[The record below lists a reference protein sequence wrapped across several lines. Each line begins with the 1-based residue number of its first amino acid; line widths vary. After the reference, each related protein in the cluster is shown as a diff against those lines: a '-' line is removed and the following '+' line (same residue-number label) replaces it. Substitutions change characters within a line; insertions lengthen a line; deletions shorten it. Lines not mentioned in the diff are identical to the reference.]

1 MILIGKSVDGLL
13 SATLNGSSIN
23 NVDVISSPTG
33 LSKGEIKL
41 VTTDN
46 TNGIS
51 IQKVDANAGISTY
64 VISITKPAG
73 GYPVNPFKSGDSVF
87 VEGIVRVGTAG
98 SGFNSSDYGFNF
110 LPVTNYDTSGVF
122 DKITV
127 DVSQYTTNV
136 GLAQTIQ
143 SSFGVITNANVYPQF
158 KLNLER
164 SLFTVG
170 EKLLVNNFE
179 RDLTV
184 VENFQDSFIKVIGL
198 FDLQENDIIVG
209 KKSKNRGRIE
219 KSYK

>member
-1 MILIGKSVDGLL
+1 M
-13 SATLNGSSIN
+13 
-23 NVDVISSPTG
+23 
-33 LSKGEIKL
+33 
-41 VTTDN
+41 
-46 TNGIS
+46 
-51 IQKVDANAGISTY
+51 
-64 VISITKPAG
+64 ISITKPAG

-143 SSFGVITNANVYPQF
+143 SSFGVITNANLYPKF

-164 SLFTVG
+164 SRFTVG

-179 RDLTV
+179 RDLTVV

-219 KSYK
+219 KVTNNQGDFIISYSLVRDFGWESNTGKLNEDNQVIPNNDYYQNLSYSIQSPIEWNKLESPVNN